1 MTAQKREKIPIIRC
15 RIIIICTFTDSK
27 SENIN
32 TYKTM
37 KFIVSS
43 LKLLKSLQA
52 LSGVIGS
59 KNTLPILDDFLFHLE
74 ENQLKITSSDLDVT
88 MTVGLVPDMVEGTG
102 EVTIPARLLLEIM
115 KNFPDVPI
123 TISVDS
129 NTLAVELIA
138 GEGRY
143 KLAGH
148 KSDEFPQLPIMT
160 ETSVW
165 EIPADVL
172 ARGFEKTVFATG
184 MDEIRPIMSGVL
196 MEMTENYLTFVATD
210 AHKLV
215 RYRRLDVKSEVAA
228 SFIMPKKP
236 INQLKSILGTLA
248 DEPVRIEFN
257 KTNASFVFG
266 DYVLVCRLI
275 EGRYPNYEAVI
286 PKNNPNQLTIDRQ
299 VFLAAIRRVA
309 VFSSKATHQVRF
321 RIAGQEL
328 TLTAEDIDF
337 YNEAKERL
345 TCSYEGD
352 DMEIGFNSRFLQDM
366 LGNFDSES
374 VKLEMSA
381 PNRAG
386 IFTPVENDNA
396 SEDLLM
402 LLMPVMLN

>member
-1 MTAQKREKIPIIRC
+1 
-15 RIIIICTFTDSK
+15 
-27 SENIN
+27 
-32 TYKTM
+32 M

-43 LKLLKSLQA
+43 LKLLKNLQA
-52 LSGVIGS
+52 LSGVIGT
-59 KNTLPILDDFLFHLE
+59 KNTLPILDDFLFQLT
-74 ENQLKITSSDLDVT
+74 ENELKITTSDLDVT
-88 MTVGLVPDMVEGTG
+88 MTVSMVPDMVEGTG

-123 TISVDS
+123 TINVDN

-148 KSDEFPQLPIMT
+148 KSDEFPQLPVMND
-160 ETSVW
+160 TSVW

-184 MDEIRPIMSGVL
+184 VDEIRPIMSGVY

-215 RYRRLDVKSEVAA
+215 RYRRMDVKSDVVA

-236 INQLKSILGTLA
+236 INQLKNILATMA

-257 KTNASFVFG
+257 KTNASYVFG
-266 DYVLVCRLI
+266 DYVLICRLL

-286 PKNNPNQLTIDRQ
+286 PKANPNQLTIDRQ
-299 VFLAAIRRVA
+299 TFLSAIRRVA

-321 RIAGQEL
+321 RITGQEIL
-328 TLTAEDIDF
+328 LTAEDVDF

-345 TCSYEGD
+345 ACSYTGD
-352 DMEIGFNSRFLQDM
+352 DMEIGFNSRFFQEM
-366 LGNFDSES
+366 LGNFDSNE

-386 IFTPVENDNA
+386 ILIPVDNA
-396 SEDLLM
+396 NEAEDLLM
-402 LLMPVMLN
+402 LLMPVMLNA

>member
-1 MTAQKREKIPIIRC
+1 
-15 RIIIICTFTDSK
+15 
-27 SENIN
+27 
-32 TYKTM
+32 M

-43 LKLLKSLQA
+43 LKLLKNLQA
-52 LSGVIGS
+52 LSGVIGT
-59 KNTLPILDDFLFHLE
+59 KNTLPILDDFLFQLT
-74 ENQLKITSSDLDVT
+74 ENELKITTSDLDVT
-88 MTVGLVPDMVEGTG
+88 MSVSMVPDMVEGTG

-123 TISVDS
+123 TINVDN

-148 KSDEFPQLPIMT
+148 KSDEFPQLPVMAD
-160 ETSVW
+160 TSVW

-184 MDEIRPIMSGVL
+184 VDEIRPIMSGVF

-215 RYRRLDVKSEVAA
+215 RYRRMDVKSDVVA

-236 INQLKSILGTLA
+236 INQLKNILAGLA
-248 DEPVRIEFN
+248 DESVRIEFN

-266 DYVLVCRLI
+266 DYVLICRLL

-299 VFLAAIRRVA
+299 TFLSAIRRVA

-321 RIAGQEL
+321 RITGQEIM
-328 TLTAEDIDF
+328 LTAEDIDF

-345 TCSYEGD
+345 TCSYMGD
-352 DMEIGFNSRFLQDM
+352 DMEIGFNSRFFQEM
-366 LGNFDSES
+366 LGNFDSNE

-386 IFTPVENDNA
+386 ILTPVDNENEA
-396 SEDLLM
+396 EDLLM
-402 LLMPVMLN
+402 LLMPVMLNA

>member
-1 MTAQKREKIPIIRC
+1 
-15 RIIIICTFTDSK
+15 
-27 SENIN
+27 
-32 TYKTM
+32 M

-43 LKLLKSLQA
+43 FKLLKNLQA

-59 KNTLPILDDFLFHLE
+59 KNTLPILDDFLFQLT
-74 ENQLKITSSDLDVT
+74 ENELKITTSDLDVT
-88 MTVGLVPDMVEGTG
+88 MTVNMVPDMVDGTG

-123 TISVDS
+123 TISVDN

-148 KSDEFPQLPIMT
+148 KSDEFPQLPAMADT
-160 ETSVW
+160 LVW

-172 ARGFEKTVFATG
+172 AKGFEKTVFATG

-215 RYRRLDVKSEVAA
+215 RYRRMDVKSDVVA
-228 SFIMPKKP
+228 SFIVPKKP
-236 INQLKSILGTLA
+236 INQLKNILGTLA

-266 DYVLVCRLI
+266 DYVLICRLI

-286 PKNNPNQLTIDRQ
+286 PKSNPNQLTIDRQ
-299 VFLAAIRRVA
+299 TFLSAIRRVA

-321 RIAGQEL
+321 RITGQEIM
-328 TLTAEDIDF
+328 LTAEDIDF

-345 TCSYEGD
+345 TCSYTGD
-352 DMEIGFNSRFLQDM
+352 DMEIGFNSRFFQEM
-366 LGNFDSES
+366 LGNFDSDE

-386 IFTPVENDNA
+386 ILTPVGNENEA
-396 SEDLLM
+396 EDLLM

>member
-1 MTAQKREKIPIIRC
+1 
-15 RIIIICTFTDSK
+15 
-27 SENIN
+27 
-32 TYKTM
+32 M

-43 LKLLKSLQA
+43 LKLLKNLQA

-59 KNTLPILDDFLFHLE
+59 KNTLPILDDFLFQLT
-74 ENQLKITSSDLDVT
+74 ENELKITTSDLDVT
-88 MTVGLVPDMVEGTG
+88 MSVSMVPDMVDGTG
-102 EVTIPARLLLEIM
+102 QVTIPAKLLLEIM

-123 TISVDS
+123 TISVDD

-148 KSDEFPQLPIMT
+148 KSDEFPQLPVMADT
-160 ETSVW
+160 MVW

-172 ARGFEKTVFATG
+172 AKGFEKTVFATG
-184 MDEIRPIMSGVL
+184 SDEIRPIMSGVL

-215 RYRRLDVKSEVAA
+215 RYRRLDVKSDVAA

-236 INQLKSILGTLA
+236 INQLKSILAGLA

-266 DYVLVCRLI
+266 DFVLICRLI

-286 PKNNPNQLTIDRQ
+286 PKNNPNELTIDRQ
-299 VFLAAIRRVA
+299 TFLSAIRRVA

-321 RIAGQEL
+321 RITGQEIM
-328 TLTAEDIDF
+328 LTAEDIDF

-345 TCSYEGD
+345 SCSYSGD
-352 DMEIGFNSRFLQDM
+352 DMEIGFNSRFFQEM
-366 LGNFDSES
+366 LINFDSEE

-386 IFTPVENDNA
+386 ILTPVTNENE

-402 LLMPVMLN
+402 LLMPVMLNS

>member
-1 MTAQKREKIPIIRC
+1 
-15 RIIIICTFTDSK
+15 
-27 SENIN
+27 
-32 TYKTM
+32 M

-88 MTVGLVPDMVEGTG
+88 MTVCIVPDMVEGTG

-123 TISVDS
+123 TVSVDN

-148 KSDEFPQLPIMT
+148 KSDEFPQLPVMAD
-160 ETSVW
+160 TSVW

-215 RYRRLDVKSEVAA
+215 RYRRMDVKSDVVA

-236 INQLKSILGTLA
+236 INQLKSILATMA

-257 KTNASFVFG
+257 KTNASYVFG
-266 DYVLVCRLI
+266 DYVLICRLL

-286 PKNNPNQLTIDRQ
+286 PKSNPNQLTIDRQ
-299 VFLAAIRRVA
+299 TFLSAIRRVA

-321 RIAGQEL
+321 RITGQEIM
-328 TLTAEDIDF
+328 LTAEDVDF

-345 TCSYEGD
+345 ACSYTGD
-352 DMEIGFNSRFLQDM
+352 DMEIGFNSRFFQEM
-366 LGNFDSES
+366 LGNFDSNE

-386 IFTPVENDNA
+386 ILTPVDNA
-396 SEDLLM
+396 NEAEDLLM
-402 LLMPVMLN
+402 LLMPVMLNA

>member
-1 MTAQKREKIPIIRC
+1 
-15 RIIIICTFTDSK
+15 
-27 SENIN
+27 
-32 TYKTM
+32 M

-43 LKLLKSLQA
+43 LKLLKNLQA

-59 KNTLPILDDFLFHLE
+59 KNTLPILDDFLFQLT
-74 ENQLKITSSDLDVT
+74 ENELKITTSDLDVT
-88 MTVGLVPDMVEGTG
+88 MSVRMVPDMVDGTG

-123 TISVDS
+123 TISVDNS
-129 NTLAVELIA
+129 TLAVELIA

-148 KSDEFPQLPIMT
+148 KSDEFPQLPVMAD
-160 ETSVW
+160 TSMW

-172 ARGFEKTVFATG
+172 AKGFEKTVFATG

-196 MEMTENYLTFVATD
+196 MEMSNDFLTFVATD

-215 RYRRLDVKSEVAA
+215 RYRRMDVKSGVAA

-236 INQLKSILGTLA
+236 INQLKNILATLA

-266 DYVLVCRLI
+266 DYVLICRLI
-275 EGRYPNYEAVI
+275 EGRYPNYDAVI
-286 PKNNPNQLTIDRQ
+286 PKQNPNQLTIDRQ
-299 VFLAAIRRVA
+299 TFLSAIRRVA

-345 TCSYEGD
+345 TCSYQGD
-352 DMEIGFNSRFLQDM
+352 DMEIGFNSRFLQEM
-366 LGNFDSES
+366 LANFDSEM
-374 VKLEMSA
+374 VKIEMSA

-386 IFTPVENDNA
+386 IITPGENENEA
-396 SEDLLM
+396 EDLLM
-402 LLMPVMLN
+402 LLMPVMLNA

>member
-1 MTAQKREKIPIIRC
+1 
-15 RIIIICTFTDSK
+15 
-27 SENIN
+27 
-32 TYKTM
+32 M

-43 LKLLKSLQA
+43 LKLLKNLQA
-52 LSGVIGS
+52 LSGVIGT
-59 KNTLPILDDFLFHLE
+59 KNTLPILDDFLFQLT
-74 ENQLKITSSDLDVT
+74 ENELKITTSDLDVT
-88 MTVGLVPDMVEGTG
+88 MSVSMVPDMVEGTG

-123 TISVDS
+123 TINVDN

-148 KSDEFPQLPIMT
+148 KSDEFPQLPVMAD
-160 ETSVW
+160 TSVW

-184 MDEIRPIMSGVL
+184 VDEIRPIMSGVF

-215 RYRRLDVKSEVAA
+215 RYRRMDVKSDVVA

-236 INQLKSILGTLA
+236 INQLKNILTGLA

-257 KTNASFVFG
+257 KTNASVEFG
-266 DYVLVCRLI
+266 EYVLICRLL
-275 EGRYPNYEAVI
+275 EARYPNYEAVI

-299 VFLAAIRRVA
+299 TFLSAIRRVA

-321 RIAGQEL
+321 RITGQEIM
-328 TLTAEDIDF
+328 LTAEDIDF

-345 TCSYEGD
+345 ACSYMGD
-352 DMEIGFNSRFLQDM
+352 DMEIGFNSRFFQEM
-366 LGNFDSES
+366 LGNFDSNE

-386 IFTPVENDNA
+386 ILTPVDNENEA
-396 SEDLLM
+396 EDLLM
-402 LLMPVMLN
+402 LLMPVMLNA

>member
-1 MTAQKREKIPIIRC
+1 
-15 RIIIICTFTDSK
+15 
-27 SENIN
+27 
-32 TYKTM
+32 M

-43 LKLLKSLQA
+43 LKLLKNLQA

-59 KNTLPILDDFLFHLE
+59 KNTLPILDDFLFQLSE
-74 ENQLKITSSDLDVT
+74 KELKITTSDLDVT
-88 MTVGLVPDMVEGTG
+88 MTVSMVPDMVEGTG

-123 TISVDS
+123 TVSIDNNS
-129 NTLAVELIA
+129 LAVELIA

-148 KSDEFPQLPIMT
+148 KSDEFPQLPVMNDT
-160 ETSVW
+160 AVW

-172 ARGFEKTVFATG
+172 AKGFEKTVFATG
-184 MDEIRPIMSGVL
+184 TDEIRPIMSGVL
-196 MEMTENYLTFVATD
+196 MEMTDSFLTFVATD

-215 RYRRLDVKSEVAA
+215 RYRRMDVKSDNVA

-236 INQLKSILGTLA
+236 INQLKNILGTLA
-248 DEPVRIEFN
+248 DETVRVEFN

-266 DYVLVCRLI
+266 DYMLICRLI
-275 EGRYPNYEAVI
+275 EGRYPNYDAVI
-286 PKNNPNQLTIDRQ
+286 PKQNPNQLTIDRQ
-299 VFLAAIRRVA
+299 TFLSAIRRVA

-321 RIAGQEL
+321 RIVGQEL

-352 DMEIGFNSRFLQDM
+352 DMEIGFNSRFLQEM
-366 LGNFDSES
+366 LSNFDSET
-374 VKLEMSA
+374 VKIEMSA

-386 IFTPVENDNA
+386 IITPVENENEA
-396 SEDLLM
+396 EDLLM

>member
-1 MTAQKREKIPIIRC
+1 
-15 RIIIICTFTDSK
+15 
-27 SENIN
+27 
-32 TYKTM
+32 M

-43 LKLLKSLQA
+43 LKLLKNLQA
-52 LSGVIGS
+52 LGGVIGS
-59 KNTLPILDDFLFHLE
+59 KNTLPILDDFLFQLT
-74 ENQLKITSSDLDVT
+74 ENELKITSSDLDVT
-88 MTVGLVPDMVEGTG
+88 MSVRMVPDMVEGTG

-148 KSDEFPQLPIMT
+148 KSDEFPQLPVMT

-266 DYVLVCRLI
+266 DYVLICRLI

>member
-1 MTAQKREKIPIIRC
+1 
-15 RIIIICTFTDSK
+15 
-27 SENIN
+27 
-32 TYKTM
+32 M

-43 LKLLKSLQA
+43 LKLLKNLQA
-52 LSGVIGS
+52 LSGVIGT
-59 KNTLPILDDFLFHLE
+59 KNTLPILDDFLFQLT
-74 ENQLKITSSDLDVT
+74 ENELKITTSDLDVT
-88 MTVGLVPDMVEGTG
+88 MSVSMVPDMVDGTG

-123 TISVDS
+123 TINVDNNS
-129 NTLAVELIA
+129 LAVELIA

-148 KSDEFPQLPIMT
+148 KSDEFPQLPVMT
-160 ETSVW
+160 DTSVW

-184 MDEIRPIMSGVL
+184 VDEIRPIMSGVL

-215 RYRRLDVKSEVAA
+215 RYRRMDVKSDVVA

-236 INQLKSILGTLA
+236 INQLKNILAGLA

-257 KTNASFVFG
+257 KTNASYVFG
-266 DYVLVCRLI
+266 DYVLICRLL

-286 PKNNPNQLTIDRQ
+286 PKSNPNQLTIDRQ
-299 VFLAAIRRVA
+299 TFLAAIRRVA

-321 RIAGQEL
+321 RITGQEIM
-328 TLTAEDIDF
+328 LTAEDVDF

-345 TCSYEGD
+345 TCSYMGD
-352 DMEIGFNSRFLQDM
+352 DMEIGFNSRFFQEM
-366 LGNFDSES
+366 LGNFDSNE

-386 IFTPVENDNA
+386 ILTPVDNENE

-402 LLMPVMLN
+402 LLMPVMLNA

>member
-1 MTAQKREKIPIIRC
+1 
-15 RIIIICTFTDSK
+15 
-27 SENIN
+27 
-32 TYKTM
+32 M

-43 LKLLKSLQA
+43 LKLLKNLQA

-59 KNTLPILDDFLFHLE
+59 KNTLPILDDFLFQLT
-74 ENQLKITSSDLDVT
+74 ENELKITTSDLDVT
-88 MTVGLVPDMVEGTG
+88 MAVSMVPDMVEGIG

-123 TISVDS
+123 TVAVDDS
-129 NTLAVELIA
+129 TLAVELIA

-148 KSDEFPQLPIMT
+148 KSDEFPQLPVMADT
-160 ETSVW
+160 LVW

-172 ARGFEKTVFATG
+172 AKGFEKTVFATG

-215 RYRRLDVKSEVAA
+215 RYRRMDVKSDVVA

-236 INQLKSILGTLA
+236 INQLKSILAGLA

-286 PKNNPNQLTIDRQ
+286 PKNNPCQMTIDRQ
-299 VFLAAIRRVA
+299 TFLAAIRRVA

-321 RIAGQEL
+321 RITGQEIM
-328 TLTAEDIDF
+328 LTAEDIDF

-345 TCSYEGD
+345 ACSYSGD
-352 DMEIGFNSRFLQDM
+352 DMEIGFNSRFLQEM
-366 LGNFDSES
+366 LSNFDSETI
-374 VKLEMSA
+374 KIDMSA

-386 IFTPVENDNA
+386 IITPADNENEA
-396 SEDLLM
+396 EDLLM

>member
-1 MTAQKREKIPIIRC
+1 
-15 RIIIICTFTDSK
+15 
-27 SENIN
+27 
-32 TYKTM
+32 M

-43 LKLLKSLQA
+43 LKLLKNLQA
-52 LSGVIGS
+52 LSGVIGT
-59 KNTLPILDDFLFHLE
+59 KNTLPILDDFLFQLT
-74 ENQLKITSSDLDVT
+74 ENALKITTSDLDVT
-88 MTVGLVPDMVEGTG
+88 MSVSMVPDMVEGTG

-123 TISVDS
+123 TINVDN

-148 KSDEFPQLPIMT
+148 KSDEFPQLPVMT
-160 ETSVW
+160 DTSVW

-184 MDEIRPIMSGVL
+184 MDEIRPIMSGVF

-215 RYRRLDVKSEVAA
+215 RYRRMDVKSDVVA

-236 INQLKSILGTLA
+236 INQLKNILAGLA

-257 KTNASFVFG
+257 KTNASYVFG
-266 DYVLVCRLI
+266 DYVLICRLL

-286 PKNNPNQLTIDRQ
+286 PKSNPNQLTIDRQ
-299 VFLAAIRRVA
+299 TFLSAIRRVA

-321 RIAGQEL
+321 RITGQEIM
-328 TLTAEDIDF
+328 LTAEDVDF

-345 TCSYEGD
+345 ACSYTGD
-352 DMEIGFNSRFLQDM
+352 DMEIGFNSRFFQEM
-366 LGNFDSES
+366 LGNFDSNE

-386 IFTPVENDNA
+386 ILTPVDNA
-396 SEDLLM
+396 NEAEDPLM
-402 LLMPVMLN
+402 LLIPVMLNA

>member
-1 MTAQKREKIPIIRC
+1 
-15 RIIIICTFTDSK
+15 
-27 SENIN
+27 
-32 TYKTM
+32 M

-43 LKLLKSLQA
+43 LKLLKNLQA

-59 KNTLPILDDFLFHLE
+59 KNTLPILDDFLFQLSE
-74 ENQLKITSSDLDVT
+74 KELKITTSDLDVT
-88 MTVGLVPDMVEGTG
+88 MTVSMVPDMVEGTG

-123 TISVDS
+123 TVSIDNNS
-129 NTLAVELIA
+129 LAVELIA
-138 GEGRY
+138 GDGRY

-148 KSDEFPQLPIMT
+148 KSDEFPQLPVMNDT
-160 ETSVW
+160 AVW

-172 ARGFEKTVFATG
+172 AKGFEKTVFATG
-184 MDEIRPIMSGVL
+184 TDEIRPIMSGVL
-196 MEMTENYLTFVATD
+196 MEMTDSFLTFVATD

-215 RYRRLDVKSEVAA
+215 RYRRMDVKSDNVA

-236 INQLKSILGTLA
+236 INQLKNILGTLA
-248 DEPVRIEFN
+248 DEAVRVEFN

-266 DYVLVCRLI
+266 DYVLICRLI
-275 EGRYPNYEAVI
+275 EGRYPNYDAVI
-286 PKNNPNQLTIDRQ
+286 PKQNPNQLTIDRQ
-299 VFLAAIRRVA
+299 TFLSAIRRVA

-352 DMEIGFNSRFLQDM
+352 DMEIGFNSRFLQEM
-366 LGNFDSES
+366 LSNFDSET
-374 VKLEMSA
+374 VKIEMSA

-386 IFTPVENDNA
+386 IITPVENENEA
-396 SEDLLM
+396 EDLLM

>member
-1 MTAQKREKIPIIRC
+1 
-15 RIIIICTFTDSK
+15 
-27 SENIN
+27 
-32 TYKTM
+32 M

-59 KNTLPILDDFLFHLE
+59 KNTLPILDDFLFHLD

-88 MTVGLVPDMVEGTG
+88 MTVCIVPDMVEGTG

-115 KNFPDVPI
+115 KNFPEVPI
-123 TISVDS
+123 TVSVDN

-143 KLAGH
+143 KLVGH
-148 KSDEFPQLPIMT
+148 KSDEFPQLPAMSD
-160 ETSVW
+160 TSVW

-172 ARGFEKTVFATG
+172 AKGFEKTVFATG

-196 MEMTENYLTFVATD
+196 MEMTEDFLTFVATD

-215 RYRRLDVKSEVAA
+215 RYRRMDVKSDVMA

-236 INQLKSILGTLA
+236 INQLKSILATLA

-266 DYVLVCRLI
+266 DYQLVCRLI
-275 EGRYPNYEAVI
+275 EGRYPNYDAVI
-286 PKNNPNQLTIDRQ
+286 PKQNPNHLIIERQ
-299 VFLAAIRRVA
+299 TFLSAIRRVA

-352 DMEIGFNSRFLQDM
+352 DMEIGFNSRFLQEM
-366 LGNFDSES
+366 LGNFDSETI
-374 VKLEMSA
+374 KIDMSA

-386 IFTPVENDNA
+386 IITPVDNGNEA
-396 SEDLLM
+396 EDLLM

>member
-1 MTAQKREKIPIIRC
+1 
-15 RIIIICTFTDSK
+15 
-27 SENIN
+27 
-32 TYKTM
+32 M

-43 LKLLKSLQA
+43 LKLLESLQA
-52 LSGVIGS
+52 LGGVIGS
-59 KNTLPILDDFLFHLE
+59 KNTLPILDDFLFHLD
-74 ENQLKITSSDLDVT
+74 ENQLRITSSDLEVT
-88 MTVGLVPDMVEGTG
+88 MTVTLVPDMVEGTG

-123 TISVDS
+123 TVSVDN

-148 KSDEFPQLPIMT
+148 KSDEFPQLPEMDDT
-160 ETSVW
+160 AVW

-172 ARGFEKTVFATG
+172 AKGFEKTVFATG
-184 MDEIRPIMSGVL
+184 TDEIRPIMSGVL
-196 MEMTENYLTFVATD
+196 MEMTENHLTFVATD

-215 RYRRLDVKSEVAA
+215 RYRRMDIKSNVVA

-236 INQLKSILGTLA
+236 INQLKSILTTLA

-266 DYVLVCRLI
+266 DYQLICRLI
-275 EGRYPNYEAVI
+275 EGRYPNYDAVI
-286 PKNNPNQLTIDRQ
+286 PKQNPNHLILDRQ
-299 VFLAAIRRVA
+299 IFLSAIRRVA

-321 RIAGQEL
+321 RIVGQEL

-345 TCSYEGD
+345 SCSYEGD
-352 DMEIGFNSRFLQDM
+352 DIEIGFNSRFLQEM
-366 LGNFDSES
+366 LSNFDSES
-374 VKLEMSA
+374 VKLDMSA

-386 IFTPVENDNA
+386 IITPVENENEA
-396 SEDLLM
+396 EDLLM

>member
-1 MTAQKREKIPIIRC
+1 MR
-15 RIIIICTFTDSK
+15 
-27 SENIN
+27 
-32 TYKTM
+32 
-37 KFIVSS
+37 FIVSS

-52 LSGVIGS
+52 LVGVIGS
-59 KNTLPILDDFLFHLE
+59 KNTLPILDDFLFQLN
-74 ENQLKITSSDLDVT
+74 ENELKITSSDLDVT
-88 MTVGLVPDMVEGTG
+88 MSVVMQPEKVDGTG

-123 TISVDS
+123 SVSVDD
-129 NTLAVELIA
+129 NTLAVELTA

-148 KSDEFPQLPIMT
+148 KSDEFPQLPVMSDT
-160 ETSVW
+160 LVW

-172 ARGFEKTVFATG
+172 AKGLEKTVFATG
-184 MDEIRPIMSGVL
+184 TDEIRPIMSGVL
-196 MEMTENYLTFVATD
+196 MEMTANYLTFVATD

-215 RYRRLDVKSEVAA
+215 RYRRTDIKSDIEA

-236 INQLKSILGTLA
+236 INQLKGILATLA

-257 KTNASFVFG
+257 KTNATFVFG
-266 DYVLVCRLI
+266 DYQLTCRLI

-299 VFLAAIRRVA
+299 TFLSAIRRVA

-321 RIAGQEL
+321 RLAGQEL

-345 TCSYEGD
+345 SCSYTGD
-352 DMEIGFNSRFLQDM
+352 DMEIGFNSRFIQEM
-366 LGNFDSES
+366 LGNFDSEE

-386 IFTPVENDNA
+386 ILTPIGNDSEA
-396 SEDLLM
+396 EDLVM

>member
-1 MTAQKREKIPIIRC
+1 
-15 RIIIICTFTDSK
+15 
-27 SENIN
+27 
-32 TYKTM
+32 M

-43 LKLLKSLQA
+43 LKLLKNLQA

-59 KNTLPILDDFLFHLE
+59 KNTLPILDDFLFQLT
-74 ENQLKITSSDLDVT
+74 ENELKITTSDLDVT
-88 MTVGLVPDMVEGTG
+88 MSVSMVPDMVDGTG

-123 TISVDS
+123 TIAIDN

-148 KSDEFPQLPIMT
+148 KSDEFPQLPAMT
-160 ETSVW
+160 DTSTW

-172 ARGFEKTVFATG
+172 AKGFEKTVFATG
-184 MDEIRPIMSGVL
+184 VDEIRPIMSGVL
-196 MEMTENYLTFVATD
+196 MEMNENFLTFVATD

-215 RYRRLDVKSEVAA
+215 RYRRMDVKSDMVA

-236 INQLKSILGTLA
+236 INQLKNILATLA

-266 DYVLVCRLI
+266 DYVLICRLI
-275 EGRYPNYEAVI
+275 EGRYPNYDAVI

-299 VFLAAIRRVA
+299 TFLSAIRRVA
-309 VFSSKATHQVRF
+309 VFSSKATHQVRL

-345 TCSYEGD
+345 TCSYQGD
-352 DMEIGFNSRFLQDM
+352 DMEIGFNSRFLQEM
-366 LGNFDSES
+366 LANFDSEM
-374 VKLEMSA
+374 VKIEMSA

-386 IFTPVENDNA
+386 IIIPSENENEA
-396 SEDLLM
+396 EDLLM
-402 LLMPVMLN
+402 LLMPVMLNA

>member
-1 MTAQKREKIPIIRC
+1 
-15 RIIIICTFTDSK
+15 
-27 SENIN
+27 
-32 TYKTM
+32 M

-43 LKLLKSLQA
+43 FKLLKSLQA
-52 LSGVIGS
+52 LGGVIGS
-59 KNTLPILDDFLFHLE
+59 KNTLPILDDFLFHLD

-88 MTVGLVPDMVEGTG
+88 MTVCLVPDRVEGTG
-102 EVTIPARLLLEIM
+102 EVTIPARLLIEIM

-123 TISVDS
+123 TVSVDN

-148 KSDEFPQLPIMT
+148 KSDEFPQLPAMADT
-160 ETSVW
+160 AVW

-172 ARGFEKTVFATG
+172 AKGFEKTVFATG
-184 MDEIRPIMSGVL
+184 TDEIRPIMSGVL

-215 RYRRLDVKSEVAA
+215 RYRRMDIKSDVVA

-236 INQLKSILGTLA
+236 INQLKSILTTLA

-266 DYVLVCRLI
+266 DYQLICRLI
-275 EGRYPNYEAVI
+275 EGRYPNYDAVI
-286 PKNNPNQLTIDRQ
+286 PKQNPNHLTLDRQ
-299 VFLAAIRRVA
+299 TFLSAIRRVA

-328 TLTAEDIDF
+328 MLTAEDIDF

-345 TCSYEGD
+345 SCSYEGD
-352 DMEIGFNSRFLQDM
+352 DMEIGFNSRFLQEM
-366 LGNFDSES
+366 LSNFDSES
-374 VKLEMSA
+374 VKLDMSA

-386 IFTPVENDNA
+386 IITPVENENEA
-396 SEDLLM
+396 EDLLM

>member
-1 MTAQKREKIPIIRC
+1 
-15 RIIIICTFTDSK
+15 
-27 SENIN
+27 
-32 TYKTM
+32 M

-43 LKLLKSLQA
+43 LKLLKNLQA

-59 KNTLPILDDFLFHLE
+59 KNTLPILDDFLFQLT
-74 ENQLKITSSDLDVT
+74 ENELKITTSDLDVT
-88 MTVGLVPDMVEGTG
+88 MSVSMVPDMVDGTG

-123 TISVDS
+123 TIAIDN

-148 KSDEFPQLPIMT
+148 KSDEFPQLPAMT
-160 ETSVW
+160 DTSTW

-172 ARGFEKTVFATG
+172 AKGFEKTVFATG
-184 MDEIRPIMSGVL
+184 VDEIRPIMSGVL
-196 MEMTENYLTFVATD
+196 MEMNENFLTFVATD

-215 RYRRLDVKSEVAA
+215 RYRRMDVKSDMVA

-236 INQLKSILGTLA
+236 INQLKNILATLV

-266 DYVLVCRLI
+266 DYVLICRLI
-275 EGRYPNYEAVI
+275 EGRYPNYDAVI
-286 PKNNPNQLTIDRQ
+286 PKNNPNQLIIDRQ
-299 VFLAAIRRVA
+299 TFLSAIRRVA

-345 TCSYEGD
+345 TCSYQGD
-352 DMEIGFNSRFLQDM
+352 DMEIGFNSRFLQEM
-366 LGNFDSES
+366 LANFDSEM
-374 VKLEMSA
+374 VKIEMSA

-386 IFTPVENDNA
+386 IIIPSENENEA
-396 SEDLLM
+396 EDLLM
-402 LLMPVMLN
+402 LLMPVMLNA

>member
-1 MTAQKREKIPIIRC
+1 
-15 RIIIICTFTDSK
+15 
-27 SENIN
+27 
-32 TYKTM
+32 M

-43 LKLLKSLQA
+43 LKLLKNLQA

-59 KNTLPILDDFLFHLE
+59 KNTLPILDDFLFQLT
-74 ENQLKITSSDLDVT
+74 ENELKITTSDLDVT
-88 MTVGLVPDMVEGTG
+88 MSVSMVPDMVDGTG

-123 TISVDS
+123 TISVDNS
-129 NTLAVELIA
+129 TLAVELIA

-148 KSDEFPQLPIMT
+148 KSDEFPQLPVMADT
-160 ETSVW
+160 AVW

-172 ARGFEKTVFATG
+172 AKGFEKTVFATG
-184 MDEIRPIMSGVL
+184 VDEIRPIMSGVL
-196 MEMTENYLTFVATD
+196 MEMSDSFLTFVATD

-215 RYRRLDVKSEVAA
+215 RYRRMDVKSDVVA

-236 INQLKSILGTLA
+236 INQLKNILATLA

-266 DYVLVCRLI
+266 DYVLICRLI
-275 EGRYPNYEAVI
+275 EGRYPNYDAVI

-299 VFLAAIRRVA
+299 TFLSAIRRVA

-345 TCSYEGD
+345 SCSYQGD
-352 DMEIGFNSRFLQDM
+352 DMEIGFNSRFLQEM
-366 LGNFDSES
+366 LANFDSEM
-374 VKLEMSA
+374 VKIEMSA

-386 IFTPVENDNA
+386 IIIPSENENE

-402 LLMPVMLN
+402 LLMPVMLNA

>member
-1 MTAQKREKIPIIRC
+1 
-15 RIIIICTFTDSK
+15 
-27 SENIN
+27 
-32 TYKTM
+32 M
-37 KFIVSS
+37 KFRVSS
-43 LKLLKSLQA
+43 LKLLKNLQA

-59 KNTLPILDDFLFHLE
+59 KNTLPILDDFLFQLSE
-74 ENQLKITSSDLDVT
+74 KELKITTSDLDVT
-88 MTVGLVPDMVEGTG
+88 MTVSMVPDMVEGTG

-123 TISVDS
+123 TVSIDNNS
-129 NTLAVELIA
+129 LAVELIA
-138 GEGRY
+138 GDGRY

-148 KSDEFPQLPIMT
+148 KSDEFPQLPVMNDT
-160 ETSVW
+160 AVW

-172 ARGFEKTVFATG
+172 AKGFEKTVFATG
-184 MDEIRPIMSGVL
+184 TDEIRPIMSGVL
-196 MEMTENYLTFVATD
+196 MEMTDSFLTFVATD

-215 RYRRLDVKSEVAA
+215 RYRRMDVKSDNVA

-236 INQLKSILGTLA
+236 INQLKNILGTLA
-248 DEPVRIEFN
+248 DEAVRVEFN

-266 DYVLVCRLI
+266 DYVLICRLI
-275 EGRYPNYEAVI
+275 EGRYPNYDAVI
-286 PKNNPNQLTIDRQ
+286 PKQNPNQLTIDRQ
-299 VFLAAIRRVA
+299 TFLSAIRRVA

-352 DMEIGFNSRFLQDM
+352 DMEIGFNSRFLQEM
-366 LGNFDSES
+366 LSNFDSET
-374 VKLEMSA
+374 VKFEMSA

-386 IFTPVENDNA
+386 IITPVENENEA
-396 SEDLLM
+396 EDLLM